1 MIKFEF
7 QGESTQTTSQ
17 TTTPT
22 SADRSVTS
30 VDNDNLTAEGDSGE
44 LNLEWI
50 HDDDDTAGIN
60 VEVAFYFCSSS
71 VHVCI
76 YMPGK
81 HFQVC
86 LLKR

>member
-7 QGESTQTTSQ
+7 QGQSTQ

-22 SADRSVTS
+22 SADRS

-76 YMPGK
+76 YMPAK
-81 HFQVC
+81 HFQVYQ
-86 LLKR
+86 LKR

>member
-7 QGESTQTTSQ
+7 QGQSTTDSTQ

-22 SADRSVTS
+22 SADTS

-60 VEVAFYFCSSS
+60 VEIAFYF
-71 VHVCI
+71 
-76 YMPGK
+76 
-81 HFQVC
+81 
-86 LLKR
+86 